1 MKKNVAG
8 QFIGTEMVALDG
20 SAFTGAVTVYIT
32 GNNGTQAIGSVGS
45 GACAHKGNGYHSYAP
60 AQAETNHDHAA
71 FTFTGSGAVP
81 VTINVYPGFPQS
93 GDNFARIGAPLGA
106 SISADLSSM
115 RGATFNGATDS
126 LEAIRDRGDAAW
138 ITGGGGGITQM
149 LNVQPVI
156 PSSIDL
162 ANTATVRI
170 GLILLNALDDLP
182 STAEITPGTISIER
196 KAYGGTSWSAVVTD
210 AAMSE
215 QAGMVYYDEV
225 FDTGT
230 GYALNDSIRI
240 TFKSVS
246 ITADANTHEVVGA
259 SGIMFQT
266 SIRAQY
272 PVNFNQLNVS
282 GAGEVRIDEASA
294 TLVQQLVEDPLGML
308 KGVDDA
314 ITDLGTRTVAGLV
327 GGRVP
332 VTLQAIDNDT
342 AAAVNLKNHAKRA
355 VPVTFGAGGTT
366 TTAILATVDGA
377 SPNNASDFIYKNAA
391 LVFSAPAALKD
402 QRALIQSYN
411 ASTGVATITQ
421 VAAAVG
427 ADAVAVLT

>member
-8 QFIGTEMVALDG
+8 QFVGTEMVALDG

-45 GACAHKGNGYHSYAP
+45 GVCVHKGNGYHSYAP
-60 AQAETNHDHAA
+60 SQAETDYDHIA
-71 FTFTGSGAVP
+71 FTFIGTGAAP
-81 VTINVYPGFPQS
+81 ITINVYPGFPQS
-93 GDNFARIGAPLGA
+93 GDSFPRIGAPANA
-106 SISADLSSM
+106 SLAADV
-115 RGATFNGATDS
+115 A
-126 LEAIRDRGDAAW
+126 AIDA
-138 ITGGGGGITQM
+138 Q
-149 LNVQPVI
+149 
-156 PSSIDL
+156 
-162 ANTATVRI
+162 
-170 GLILLNALDDLP
+170 LP
-182 STAEITPGTISIER
+182 PNLVE
-196 KAYGGTSWSAVVTD
+196 
-210 AAMSE
+210 
-215 QAGMVYYDEV
+215 
-225 FDTGT
+225 
-230 GYALNDSIRI
+230 
-240 TFKSVS
+240 
-246 ITADANTHEVVGA
+246 
-259 SGIMFQT
+259 
-266 SIRAQY
+266 
-272 PVNFNQLNVS
+272 LNVS
-282 GAGEVRIDEASA
+282 GAGEVRIDEPSA
-294 TLVQQLVEDPLGML
+294 VLVQQLIEDPLGML

-314 ITDLGTRTVAGLV
+314 IIDLGARTVAGLV

-366 TTAILATVDGA
+366 TTAILATVDGG